1 MSNQHV
7 LVIHSGADLYGAD
20 KNLIRSLLAFQQ
32 VDLIP
37 IVILPYHG
45 PLVSEISDL
54 DIKVIVLDHGVM
66 RRQNLNPKG
75 IFLLIKQ
82 LLFSFKFLN
91 QIIKKNRIQIV
102 YTNTNANLIGG
113 ILYFFTKVKH
123 IWHIHEIIQHPK
135 WFKYWLEL
143 YNAYSGNV
151 LICVSKA
158 VINNLTISPKKKLKL
173 VYNGIDFQNFID
185 VSSDFKNE
193 LQIPKDMIFIGMI
206 ARVNFWKGQK
216 YFIEIAAELIKSN
229 ANLKFVMVGDA
240 FPGYEYLYDEIQ
252 ELIKTNHLEN
262 HIIDLRFRHDIPNI
276 LKALDI
282 FILPSILPDPLPTTV
297 LEAMASGKPV
307 IATAHGGATEMVI
320 DGETGFLIP
329 WNDVLKASQ
338 KVQLLIDQPDL
349 RNKMGLLGQERIK
362 THFSKEA
369 YFNNFNDVVLEVIRK
384 N

>member
-1 MSNQHV
+1 MGKQHV
-7 LVIHSGADLYGAD
+7 LVIHSAADLYGAS
-20 KNLIRSLLAFQQ
+20 KNLIRSILALQGIDFC
-32 VDLIP
+32 P
-37 IVILPYHG
+37 ILILPYNG
-45 PLVSEISDL
+45 PLVKEFEEL
-54 DIKVIVLDHGVM
+54 GVEVIVFDHGVM
-66 RRQNLNPKG
+66 RRQNLSPRG
-75 IFLLIKQ
+75 IFILIKQ
-82 LLFSFKFLN
+82 LFLSFRFLN
-91 QIIKKNRIQIV
+91 KIIKEKNIKLV
-102 YTNTNANLIGG
+102 YTNSNANLIGG

-158 VINNLTISPKKKLKL
+158 VINNLTLSPKKKLKL

-193 LQIPKDMIFIGMI
+193 LQITKDTILIGMI

-229 ANLKFVMVGDA
+229 PNLKFIMVGDA

-252 ELIKTNHLEN
+252 ELIKNNHLEN

-276 LKALDI
+276 LQALDI

-329 WNDVLKASQ
+329 WNDVSKASQ

-349 RNKMGLLGQERIK
+349 RIKMGLLGQERIK